1 MGAGRIVSV
10 GLGAWISYL
19 NKHFGRAESIHIIE
33 GLADLLIFDNKDKGE
48 ITDVMGMGEYKLG
61 KDFYYRMA
69 EELYHTIMMNSDVCV
84 FHETTKG
91 LF

>member
-1 MGAGRIVSV
+1 M
-10 GLGAWISYL
+10 
-19 NKHFGRAESIHIIE
+19 
-33 GLADLLIFDNKDKGE
+33 LIFDNKDKGE
-48 ITDVMGMGEYKLG
+48 ITDDMGMAEYKLG

>member
-1 MGAGRIVSV
+1 M
-10 GLGAWISYL
+10 
-19 NKHFGRAESIHIIE
+19 
-33 GLADLLIFDNKDKGE
+33 LIFDNKDKGE

-61 KDFYYRMA
+61 KNFYYRMA
-69 EELYHTIMMNSDVCV
+69 DELHHTIMMKSNARV

>member
-1 MGAGRIVSV
+1 M
-10 GLGAWISYL
+10 
-19 NKHFGRAESIHIIE
+19 E

-61 KDFYYRMA
+61 ENFYYRMA
-69 EELYHTIMMNSDVCV
+69 DELHHTIMMKSNACV